1 MSDTAIH
8 GPLHLATRV
17 PRAEFAIYF
26 SMIVALA
33 LLPHLVGWTYQT
45 IRHARLPRLSPL
57 ARAWKDAQAV
67 TPMIFRG

>member
-1 MSDTAIH
+1 MSDYTANGEMH
-8 GPLHLATRV
+8 HARRV
-17 PRAEFAIYF
+17 PKAEFIIYF
-26 SMIVALA
+26 SLIFSLA
-33 LLPHLVGWTYQT
+33 ILPHVVGWALQT